1 MSDPYS
7 WINRPIHLKF
17 SLGTRENQRAFLP
30 SRLALFQG
38 YHVRRCHAKLLTRQT
53 HDKINS
59 WHYKLLTRQNPD
71 KTNSWQDKL
80 LKWQTSKNFLL
91 CWLQHFI
98 QGVGC
103 LWRGIFL
110 ILSTLRLTVS
120 VTISLSSIQ
129 IHDLYA
135 FQSE

>member
-1 MSDPYS
+1 MKLLARPWDIIAPLKLILNKSNSLCFSKGKTTFFLYCYCIYKYVISVFMSDPYS

-71 KTNSWQDKL
+71 KTNSWRDKL
-80 LKWQTSKNFLL
+80 LT
-91 CWLQHFI
+91 
-98 QGVGC
+98 
-103 LWRGIFL
+103 R
-110 ILSTLRLTVS
+110 
-120 VTISLSSIQ
+120 
-129 IHDLYA
+129 
-135 FQSE
+135 